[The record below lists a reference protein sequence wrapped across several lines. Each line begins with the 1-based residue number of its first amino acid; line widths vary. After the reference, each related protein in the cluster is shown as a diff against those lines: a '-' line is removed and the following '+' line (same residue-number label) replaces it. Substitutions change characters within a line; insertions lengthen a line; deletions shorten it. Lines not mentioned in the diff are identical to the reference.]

1 MKHANF
7 QILWKRLK
15 FYLYTRKKIPWIRRT
30 IGLLAFYQQFLKYL
44 STACTTSYLR
54 SWIIIL
60 IHFLLLFGCQSTL
73 LRLLEDWRKALD
85 NHECVAAILMDL
97 SKAFD
102 CLPHGLLIAKLRA
115 YGLSEEAV
123 ELLESYLSDRS
134 QQVRLGTFTSTWEK
148 LFKGVPQ
155 GSILGPLLFN
165 IFLNDIFYFVLRS
178 TIYNYDDDNT
188 VSFIHEDFNFLKSVL
203 ESDSLNLISWFEENS
218 MKANPDK
225 FQAICIGKKTYDNI
239 ETFRIGETDIKCENN
254 VSLLGINIDFM
265 LKFDDHVTEI
275 CKKASKQLAV
285 LNRLGRFLA
294 KQGKLVILT
303 LLYHQILVIAP

>member
-1 MKHANF
+1 
-7 QILWKRLK
+7 
-15 FYLYTRKKIPWIRRT
+15 
-30 IGLLAFYQQFLKYL
+30 
-44 STACTTSYLR
+44 
-54 SWIIIL
+54 
-60 IHFLLLFGCQSTL
+60 
-73 LRLLEDWRKALD
+73 
-85 NHECVAAILMDL
+85 MDL

-155 GSILGPLLFN
+155 RSILGPLLFN
-165 IFLNDIFYFVLRS
+165 VFLNGIFNFVLRS
-178 TIYNYDDDNT
+178 TICNYADDNT
-188 VSFIHEDFNFLKSVL
+188 VSFIHKDFNFLKSVL

-218 MKANPDK
+218 MTANPGK

-239 ETFRIGETDIKCENN
+239 ETFRICETDIKCENN

-265 LKFDDHVTEI
+265 LKFDNHVTEI
-275 CKKASKQLAV
+275 CKKASKQ
-285 LNRLGRFLA
+285 
-294 KQGKLVILT
+294 KT
-303 LLYHQILVIAP
+303 W